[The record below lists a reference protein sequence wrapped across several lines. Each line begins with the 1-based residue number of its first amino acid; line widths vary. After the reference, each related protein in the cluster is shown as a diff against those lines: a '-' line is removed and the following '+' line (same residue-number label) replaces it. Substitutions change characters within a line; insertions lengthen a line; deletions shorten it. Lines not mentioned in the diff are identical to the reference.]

1 MSDTETT
8 LANTRAFLAT
18 RAAMA
23 SCYRKSWGDD
33 FCMKE
38 VQEAWNPKELTGSIT
53 VDALCEIPDDKLREF
68 GFGSWD
74 GALTLIPLWAWNLIA
89 DGAVL
94 QSINGDMAIK
104 GTDEI
109 DLDVRFGCIAHGFK
123 KPGAV
128 PIPDDETVQ

>member
-1 MSDTETT
+1 MSDTEMK
-8 LANTRAFLAT
+8 LQSARAFLAT

-23 SCYRKSWGDD
+23 SCYRKSWGDKYA
-33 FCMKE
+33 MKE
-38 VQEAWNPKELTGSIT
+38 IQEAWSGQDLAGSIT
-53 VDALCEIPDDKLREF
+53 VDALCEISDERLDAL

-74 GALTLIPLWAWNLIA
+74 GALRLIPLWAWNLIA
-89 DGAVL
+89 DGEML
-94 QSINGDMAIK
+94 QSINGSVEVK

-128 PIPDDETVQ
+128 AAVEDAK